1 MGESMKIFITGG
13 TGFVG
18 TGLTRRLLD
27 RGHEVTVVSS
37 SGKSH
42 LKNSISTF
50 HNLQAD
56 TTEKGSWQESLG
68 SYDVI
73 INLAG
78 RSIFNYWSDSYKKKI
93 YNSRVKTTQNVVD
106 ALPAQTSAIL
116 LSASAVGYYGDSGDA
131 EQDESGAPGS
141 DYLAKVGV
149 DWETEAFHAREKGAR
164 VAVMRFGIVLGEGGG
179 AIETM
184 KTPFKLGMGG
194 PIGDGSQYFSWIH
207 IEDLIEAI
215 LFLMDSSALEG
226 PFNCTAPEPVRQKD
240 FAKELGS
247 VLHRPAILPAPSFVL
262 KTFGGDFGEMLL
274 QGQKVVPKALLD
286 HGFTFRYPKI
296 KQALE
301 AIFS

>member
-1 MGESMKIFITGG
+1 MNIFITGG

-18 TGLTRRLLD
+18 TNLTRRLLD

-37 SGKSH
+37 TGKSH
-42 LKNSISTF
+42 LDEDISTF
-50 HNLQAD
+50 HNLQAN
-56 TTEKGSWQESLG
+56 TTEKGSWQEDLG

-78 RSIFNYWSDSYKKKI
+78 RSIFNYWSESYKKKI
-93 YNSRVKTTQNVVD
+93 YDSRVKTTRNLVD
-106 ALPAQTSAIL
+106 ALPAQTATVL
-116 LSASAVGYYGDSGDA
+116 LSASAVGYYGDSGDV
-131 EQDESGAPGS
+131 EQDESGPPGS
-141 DYLAKVGV
+141 DFLAKVGV
-149 DWETEAFHAREKGAR
+149 DWEKEALRAGEKGAR

-194 PIGDGSQYFSWIH
+194 PIGGGEQYFSWIH
-207 IEDLIEAI
+207 IEDLLEAI
-215 LFLMDSSALEG
+215 LFLMDGSALDG
-226 PFNCTAPEPVRQKD
+226 PFNCTAPEPVRQKE
-240 FAKELGS
+240 FARELGS

-274 QGQKVVPKALLD
+274 QGQKVVPRALLD
-286 HGFTFRYPKI
+286 HGFTFRYPKL
-296 KQALE
+296 KQALR